1 MDKSMPYKWLFY
13 ARCKNDHYL
22 WSKIHL
28 ELGAKMTI
36 NNGQKYTYYIY
47 KTINNK
53 IKTILS

>member
-1 MDKSMPYKWLFY
+1 MNKFTPYKWLFY
-13 ARCKNDHYL
+13 TRRKNDHKQ